1 MSGVEWVER
10 RSKRKKR
17 EWMGFLGFGFLNF
30 FFFFFVVFFFF
41 HNPFLGVVD
50 WGTTETHKW
59 ANG

>member
-1 MSGVEWVER
+1 
-10 RSKRKKR
+10 
-17 EWMGFLGFGFLNF
+17 MGFLGFGFLNF